1 MNPQRP
7 RSLPSRR
14 MSRPAAVEPSER
26 SESRRNEA
34 HCPRVRQLE
43 ALDTAPRRAHAVGNM
58 ADNDKPNPL
67 EDVRKGLGLL
77 FRAAKTTVEKLPT
90 KDVEEAV
97 ITTAREVG
105 RAVESVGRT
114 IEREVFGGKDRKE
127 GDAKPEDAKPDEPKA
142 DAKPEDGTDQKS

>member
-1 MNPQRP
+1 
-7 RSLPSRR
+7 
-14 MSRPAAVEPSER
+14 
-26 SESRRNEA
+26 
-34 HCPRVRQLE
+34 
-43 ALDTAPRRAHAVGNM
+43 M

-114 IEREVFGGKDRKE
+114 IEREVFGGKERKE
-127 GDAKPEDAKPDEPKA
+127 GDTKPEDAKADEPKA
-142 DAKPEDGTDQKS
+142 DGPNDATPGQKS

>member
-1 MNPQRP
+1 
-7 RSLPSRR
+7 
-14 MSRPAAVEPSER
+14 
-26 SESRRNEA
+26 
-34 HCPRVRQLE
+34 
-43 ALDTAPRRAHAVGNM
+43 M

-114 IEREVFGGKDRKE
+114 IEREVVGGKDRK
-127 GDAKPEDAKPDEPKA
+127 GDEAKPVDPKADEPKA
-142 DAKPEDGTDQKS
+142 DAKPDDAHPDQKS

>member
-1 MNPQRP
+1 
-7 RSLPSRR
+7 
-14 MSRPAAVEPSER
+14 
-26 SESRRNEA
+26 
-34 HCPRVRQLE
+34 
-43 ALDTAPRRAHAVGNM
+43 M

-105 RAVESVGRT
+105 RAVESVGRK
-114 IEREVFGGKDRKE
+114 IEREVFGGKERKA
-127 GDAKPEDAKPDEPKA
+127 GDAKAEDAKADEPKA
-142 DAKPEDGTDQKS
+142 DATSGDAPPDQKS